1 MAACASVLSL
11 ELPALAVGAGL
22 ATVKGSR
29 FSPEVTIAQTEL
41 ARHECR
47 IAGRQP

>member
-1 MAACASVLSL
+1 VQRRTALMTDLPQRASAFRLACASVLSL

-29 FSPEVTIAQTEL
+29 FSPKA
-41 ARHECR
+41 
-47 IAGRQP
+47 